1 MKPPFYKKALHF
13 TLWAIVLSA
22 TTWLSAANPT
32 DPAPPSNGGLAAKLQ
47 PFVDNHVIA
56 GCVVLVANKTAIL
69 DLETAGYSDL
79 DAKTPMEKGDL
90 FWIASMTKSFTG
102 LALMMMVDEGK
113 LNLNDPVE
121 KYLPEFKG
129 QMVVDEKD
137 KAHPHPPQH
146 PITVKE
152 VMSHTAA
159 LIEKPKQHH
168 VLKADILEV
177 ANAPLEWEPG
187 TKYRYNNA
195 GINIGGYLVET
206 LSGMS
211 YGDFMRQ
218 RVLDPLEMKDTTF
231 WPNDR
236 QAAHLAKTAIID
248 PVTKTLRNR
257 NENADFI
264 KNSKLRGT
272 VPPVML
278 SQFTGDLMPD
288 YALHYAMPAGGL
300 YSTATD
306 VSKFCRMLLN
316 GGTYKGK
323 QYITPSSLK
332 LMTGDRTGPVT
343 VSPDEAYGVGF
354 AVKKK
359 QIADGL
365 SIGSFGH
372 RGARKTVMWVDPD
385 NQLVLIMLLQNG
397 DLTGQQQNDLNT
409 AFFKNAID
417 KYGRAKL
424 PPKSL

>member
-1 MKPPFYKKALHF
+1 MKPPFYQRALHF
-13 TLWAIVLSA
+13 TLWAIVLS
-22 TTWLSAANPT
+22 TTSWVCEANPT
-32 DPAPPSNGGLAAKLQ
+32 EPAPPSSGGLAAKLQ
-47 PFVDNHVIA
+47 PFVDKHVIA
-56 GCVVLVANKTAIL
+56 GCVVLVANKDRIL
-69 DLETAGYSDL
+69 DLEPVGYSDL
-79 DAKTPMEKGDL
+79 DAKKPMKTDDL

-113 LNLNDPVE
+113 LNINDSVE
-121 KYLPEFKG
+121 KYLPQFKG

-137 KAHPHPPQH
+137 KDHPHRPQH
-146 PITVKE
+146 PITVRE

-159 LIEKPKQHH
+159 LVEKPKQHH
-168 VLKADILEV
+168 ILKDDISEI
-177 ANAPLEWEPG
+177 AKAPLEWEPG

-195 GINIGGYLVET
+195 GINIGGYLVEV
-206 LSGMS
+206 LSGMR

-218 RVLDPLEMKDTTF
+218 RVLDPLGMKDTTF
-231 WPNDR
+231 WPNDE

-248 PVTKTLRNR
+248 PVTKTLKNR

-264 KNSKLRGT
+264 KNTKLRGT

-306 VSKFCRMLLN
+306 VSRFCQMLLN
-316 GGTYKGK
+316 GGTFKGR
-323 QYITPSSLK
+323 QYITPASLK
-332 LMTGDRTGPVT
+332 AMTADQTGPVT

-372 RGARKTVMWVDPD
+372 RGARKTVMWVDPV

-397 DLTGQQQNDLNT
+397 EFTGQQQNDLNT
-409 AFFKNAID
+409 AFFRTAID
-417 KYGRAKL
+417 KYGRAK
-424 PPKSL
+424 PMPKS